1 MAEQRPLT
9 GIAYADGE
17 RISLALRAGI
27 RSVIEDQETLNKIN
41 VFPVPDGD
49 TGTNLA
55 LTLSAVHARLAGL
68 GDNNASAVLVAAADA
83 ALDGARG
90 NSGAIMAQ
98 FLQGLADD
106 APGEAR
112 LSPAQLASAATR
124 GAEYAQEAMDE
135 PREGTIVSVIRD
147 FAAALVRISSTA
159 EPGFRALLEAGLAR
173 AQASLADTPKHLEV
187 LRKAGVVDAGAKGF
201 VDFLEG
207 IVAFI
212 HDGDPRNIENW
223 QPTISQ
229 ESFTAS
235 AGEEIDLSHRYC
247 TECMVTGEH
256 IERRK
261 LREAV
266 SALGSSLVVAGTRRK
281 IKLHIH
287 VNDPDELFATARRFG
302 QVSGE
307 KADDMQ
313 QQQRSAHALSHEVA
327 VITDSAADLP
337 DEELERYNIHV
348 VPVRLHFGERSYLD
362 KISMTPDEFYEELRR
377 NPVHPQTSQPAP
389 GDFRRQYQF
398 LASHYRW
405 VVSLHV
411 SAAAS
416 GTWQA
421 ARGAAE
427 RTSAPGEIL
436 VFDSRNAS
444 VGQGLL
450 CIRAAELAAAGRDG
464 KQVFDALTA
473 LRANTRTYI
482 VLRDLTY
489 GVRGGRV
496 PAIVKTV
503 ADLLR
508 LTTVL
513 TIREDGSVGAAGVI
527 FGRKQLARKFARWVQ
542 KRHTGEGRCRLA
554 VGHAHCPEDAEA
566 LLGMLRSQMAGV
578 DYSYLAEA
586 GPALGAHA
594 GPGGMVVSVQSL
606 PDNDPQSG
614 D

>member
-1 MAEQRPLT
+1 MAEARPSAR
-9 GIAYADGE
+9 IAYADGE

-27 RSVIEDQETLNKIN
+27 RSVIEDEETLNKIN

-55 LTLSAVHARLAGL
+55 LTLSAVHARLAGSE
-68 GDNNASAVLVAAADA
+68 DKSASAILTAAADA

-98 FLQGLADD
+98 FLQGLADG
-106 APGEAR
+106 ALGGERISVAQFAEAVMHGAGYAR
-112 LSPAQLASAATR
+112 
-124 GAEYAQEAMDE
+124 EAMDD
-135 PREGTIVSVIRD
+135 PREGTILSVIRD
-147 FAAALVRISSTA
+147 FAEAIQSANA
-159 EPGFRALLEAGLAR
+159 DGNAGFATLLRAGLAR
-173 AQASLADTPKHLEV
+173 AEASLADTPNHIEV

-201 VDFLEG
+201 VDLVDG
-207 IVAFI
+207 IVGFVQS
-212 HDGDPRNIENW
+212 GDARNIDNW
-223 QPTISQ
+223 KPAMS
-229 ESFTAS
+229 EHGVEPS
-235 AGEEIDLSHRYC
+235 AGEEINLTHRYC
-247 TECMVTGEH
+247 TECMVTGD
-256 IERRK
+256 IVDRRK

-266 SALGSSLVVAGTRRK
+266 SALGSSMVMAGTRSK

-287 VNDPDELFATARRFG
+287 VNDPDELFETARRFG
-302 QVSGE
+302 RVSGE

-313 QQQRSAHALSHEVA
+313 KQQRSAHALSHEVA

-337 DEELERYNIHV
+337 DEELERLNIHM

-362 KISMTPDEFYEELRR
+362 KISMTPDEFYAELKT
-377 NPVHPQTSQPAP
+377 NPVHPKTSQPAP

-411 SAAAS
+411 TGAAS

-421 ARGAAE
+421 AKSAAE
-427 RTSAPGEIL
+427 RVAAAGEIL

-450 CIRAAELAAAGRDG
+450 CVYAAELAAAGKNG
-464 KQVFDALTA
+464 KDIFEALVTA
-473 LRANTRTYI
+473 RQRTHTYI

-513 TIREDGSVGAAGVI
+513 TIRDDGSIGAAGVL
-527 FGRKQLARKFARWVQ
+527 FGRGNLVSKFSRFVAR
-542 KRHTGEGRCRLA
+542 RHAGIRRCRLA
-554 VGHAHCPEDAEA
+554 VGHAHCLDDATA
-566 LLGMLRSQMAGV
+566 LLQHLKGAMPGV

-594 GPGGMVVSVQSL
+594 GPGGMVVSVQAL
-606 PDNDPQSG
+606 EE
-614 D
+614 

>member
-1 MAEQRPLT
+1 MAEQRPLA
-9 GIAYADGE
+9 GIAYANGE
-17 RISLALRAGI
+17 RLSLALRAGI
-27 RSVIEDQETLNKIN
+27 RSVIDDQETLNKIN

-55 LTLSAVHARLAGL
+55 LTLSAVHARLAAL
-68 GDNNASAVLVAAADA
+68 GSEDASEVLVTAADA

-98 FLQGLADD
+98 FLQGCADF
-106 APGEAR
+106 APGESR
-112 LSPAQLASAATR
+112 LSPGQLAGAATQ
-124 GAEYAQEAMDE
+124 GAQYAQEAMDE
-135 PREGTIVSVIRD
+135 PREGTILSVIRD
-147 FAAALVRISSTA
+147 FAAALVRVS
-159 EPGFRALLEAGLAR
+159 EKPEVGFRAMLEAGLAR
-173 AQASLADTPKHLEV
+173 AEASLADTPRHLEV

-201 VDFLEG
+201 VDMLQG

-212 HDGDPRNIENW
+212 HDGDPRSIEAW
-223 QPTISQ
+223 QPTVSD
-229 ESFTAS
+229 ESFASS

-247 TECMVTGEH
+247 SECMVTGEH

-266 SALGSSLVVAGTRRK
+266 STLGSSLVMAGTRSK
-281 IKLHIH
+281 VKLHIH
-287 VNDPDELFATARRFG
+287 VNDPEQLFDTARRFG
-302 QVSGE
+302 EVSGE

-313 QQQRSAHALSHEVA
+313 QQQRSAHALNHDVA
-327 VITDSAADLP
+327 IITDSAADMP
-337 DEELERYNIHV
+337 DAELEKHNIHM

-362 KISMTPDEFYEELRR
+362 KISMTPDEFYAELKR
-377 NPVHPQTSQPAP
+377 NPVHPKTSQPAP

-405 VVSLHV
+405 VISLHV

-421 ARGAAE
+421 ARSAAE

-450 CIRAAELAAAGRDG
+450 SIRAAELAAAGHDG
-464 KQVFDALTA
+464 KAVFEALTE
-473 LRANTRTYI
+473 LRAHTQTYI

-496 PAIVKTV
+496 PALVKTI

-527 FGRKQLARKFARWVQ
+527 FGRKRLAKKFARWVK
-542 KRHTGEGRCRLA
+542 KRHANEIRCRLA
-554 VGHAHCPEDAEA
+554 VGHAHCPQDAEA
-566 LLGMLRSQMAGV
+566 LLDRLRTELTGV
-578 DYSYLAEA
+578 EFSYLAEA

-606 PDNDPQSG
+606 RADDSDG
-614 D
+614 